1 MKVRISIPGLYTA
14 MELDEERACKAFR
27 KLNEVLLSLPAKT
40 PAAEPRVNKKI
51 ESRAESEDTMISHP
65 KPEDEEPEETL
76 EPVRTK
82 YRGFLYVR
90 CPKCGL
96 ARGFH
101 MKKESD
107 HYHCDGCGT
116 RTVFDKPL
124 VPLQVRCECGRRFN
138 YLTNLT
144 APAFDIPCLECGTP
158 VAVQWN
164 EKKELYETIQ

>member
-14 MELDEERACKAFR
+14 MELDEERAYKAFR
-27 KLNEVLLSLPAKT
+27 KLNEVLLSLLAKIPAE
-40 PAAEPRVNKKI
+40 EPRAEKKTEGETGGTI
-51 ESRAESEDTMISHP
+51 VSHPESEDTESE
-65 KPEDEEPEETL
+65 KAL

-82 YRGFLYVR
+82 YRGFLYIR
-90 CPKCGL
+90 CPECGTV
-96 ARGFH
+96 RGFH

-107 HYHCDGCGT
+107 HYHCDGCGA